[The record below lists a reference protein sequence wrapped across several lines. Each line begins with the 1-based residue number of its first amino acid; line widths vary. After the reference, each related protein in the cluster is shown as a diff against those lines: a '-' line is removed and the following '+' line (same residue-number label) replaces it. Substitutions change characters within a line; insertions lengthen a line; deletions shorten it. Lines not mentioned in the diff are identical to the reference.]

1 MADWSNM
8 EVDLIIG
15 DYFAMLHQELLG
27 IKYVKSQHR
36 ANLTGLLNN
45 RTDGSIEFKHQNIS
59 AVLIKLGLPFIKGY
73 MPRYNYQRALEER
86 VIDYLKDQ
94 RQIIEPGFMAFA
106 KEVPTAPTAY
116 DFSSILTAPPVKHA
130 LLEPEISYERKPI
143 KINYLER
150 EQSNIFLGQ
159 RGEELVIAYE
169 KWNLV
174 QAGKNLLAEKIEWVS
189 QNDDGAGFDILSKH
203 TNGKDKYI
211 EVKTTKLSKESPLF
225 FSKNEYEFSKE
236 HETNYYLYRLY
247 DFAKDPKL
255 FFLKGDFDSF
265 CHKEAIQYKGYF

>member
-1 MADWSNM
+1 MTDWSNT
-8 EVDLIIG
+8 EVDLIIA
-15 DYFAMLHQELLG
+15 DYFAMLYHELSG

-36 ANLTGLLNN
+36 ANLKGLLNN
-45 RTDGSIEFKHQNIS
+45 RSDGSIEFKHQNIS

-73 MPRYNYQRALEER
+73 MPRYNYQHALEER
-86 VIDYLKDQ
+86 VIAYLKDQ
-94 RQIIEPGFMAFA
+94 RQIIEPRFAAFA
-106 KEVPTAPTAY
+106 KEVPSEPVAY
-116 DFSSILTAPPVKHA
+116 NFSNILTPPPVKTS
-130 LLEPEISYERKPI
+130 LLEPEITYERKPI

-150 EQSNIFLGQ
+150 EQNNTLLGQ

-169 KWNLV
+169 KWNLI
-174 QAGKNLLAEKIEWVS
+174 QAGKASLADKIEWIS

-203 TNGKDKYI
+203 INGKDKYI
-211 EVKTTKLSKESPLF
+211 EVKTTKLRKEAPLF

-236 HETNYYLYRLY
+236 HETNYHLYRLY
-247 DFAKDPKL
+247 DFAKDLKL